1 MSEPNFIEKK
11 RDDLKSAKRFQRYKI
26 LWDISEASPIIRR
39 YFAMNFFDGIL
50 TALGIILSGFVF
62 YLQGQYL
69 SNDYLFL
76 TGFTTAIAI
85 GISGLTGSHL
95 AESAERKINIIEM
108 KKMLG
113 LNQDDEEDTNN
124 ISDEPKF
131 SERELRLALGSFGK
145 QIGTPKKG
153 SDALASLHLGL
164 SNKEKKR
171 LKLEK
176 NRKAKSEIEKQPKLS
191 LLEESLSSPNENKK
205 MKKKNNKKTI
215 YEEAQNF
222 AQKIAAIVDGFSPFA
237 GVLVV
242 IAPFLFGD
250 FNSAATLLQYISS
263 FTLTVIVLFLLG
275 GYLAKLSRESILKYG
290 LQMVMAAVFTAL
302 LTVVFGFTIQQN

>member
-11 RDDLKSAKRFQRYKI
+11 RDDFKSAKWLERYKI

-50 TALGIILSGFVF
+50 TALGIVLSGFSF
-62 YLQGQYL
+62 YLNGIPP
-69 SNDYLFL
+69 SNNFLFL

-95 AESAERKINIIEM
+95 AESAERKLNVIEM
-108 KKMLG
+108 KKVLG
-113 LNQDDEEDTNN
+113 LNPDREEDSDD
-124 ISDEPKF
+124 ISDEPTY
-131 SERELRLALGSFGK
+131 SERDLRLALGSFGK
-145 QIGTPKKG
+145 QFGAPKKSRG
-153 SDALASLHLGL
+153 ALASLHLGL
-164 SNKEKKR
+164 SIKEKKR

-176 NRKAKSEIEKQPKLS
+176 NRIIKLESEKPPVLS
-191 LLEESLSSPNENKK
+191 DFSEDSLSPHTENKK
-205 MKKKNNKKTI
+205 IKSRNNKKTI

-222 AQKIAAIVDGFSPFA
+222 AQKIAALVDGFSPFA

-242 IAPFLFGD
+242 IIPFLFGN
-250 FNSAATLLQYISS
+250 FNSPATIIQYIIS
-263 FTLTVIVLFLLG
+263 FVFTVIVLFLLG

-290 LQMVMAAVFTAL
+290 LQMVMAAVMTAI
-302 LTVVFGFTIQQN
+302 LTVAFSSIIPK